1 MPLSELSYSCFFDL
15 RFLIFGNT
23 NRLSMYTTLFYHQWK
38 KAIRSKVLSQ
48 GWGVKI
54 LIGFLVIY
62 FGLSFLALGFLLP
75 EIIRETHPEAAL
87 VTPVFGEFVLYY
99 LMVDWVMRFFLQDLN
114 VLTVQHYLLSPIKK
128 TTIINYLL
136 SSSVFNFFNLLPL
149 LFIVPF
155 AIRAAFPELGSIN
168 GTAWLSGM
176 VLLVLT
182 NHFIAIYLKRVAAV
196 KLAVFIAFAALV
208 ALLFVANTMGW
219 ISLNDWSYL
228 LFGNLGQW
236 WLTLIIVV
244 ILGIVYFLNFRFLM
258 AHSHIDKW
266 KKQKAEASTQNF
278 EFLESKGAVGTM
290 IANELK
296 LIFRNKR
303 TKSILIITALFG
315 AYGLLFYTNPEQ
327 YPGMGWLVFV
337 GIFMTGIFMINYGQF
352 LVGWE
357 GAYFDGIL
365 TRAYPMEAFF
375 RAKFWLLAASSVI
388 TYVIS
393 LAYIYFT
400 WDAFWINTASFIYN
414 IGVNSFVLLFAST
427 YQKKKI
433 DLSKGSAFNYQG
445 TSALQ
450 FLVAIPLLVVPILI
464 FQGFNVFGKPYY
476 GLAAMSIAGLIS
488 LAFSKYWFKEIIKN
502 FKEKKYRNAAGFRES

>member
-1 MPLSELSYSCFFDL
+1 
-15 RFLIFGNT
+15 
-23 NRLSMYTTLFYHQWK
+23 MYATLFAHQWK

-62 FGLSFLALGFLLP
+62 FGLTFLALGFFLP
-75 EIIRETHPEAAL
+75 EILKETHPESAL
-87 VTPVFGEFVLYY
+87 ISPVFGSFLLYY
-99 LMVDWVMRFFLQDLN
+99 LLADWAMRFFLQDLN

-136 SSSVFNFFNLLPL
+136 GSSIFNFFNLLPL

-155 AIRAAFPELGSIN
+155 AIRAAVPELGSTN
-168 GTAWLSGM
+168 GTLWLIAM
-176 VLLVLT
+176 LFLVLT

-196 KLAVFIAFAALV
+196 KMSVFIGFAALV
-208 ALLFVANTMGW
+208 VVLFVTNTLGW
-219 ISLNDWSYL
+219 ISLNSWSSI
-228 LFGNLGQW
+228 LFHGLGQW
-236 WLTLIIVV
+236 WFALLLLLVLST
-244 ILGIVYFLNFRFLM
+244 VYFLNFRFLL

-266 KKQKAEASTQNF
+266 KKQKGEASTQNF

-303 TKSILIITALFG
+303 TKSILLVTAMFS

-414 IGVNSFVLLFAST
+414 IGVNSFFLLFAST

-433 DLSKGSAFNYQG
+433 DLSKSSAFNYQG

-476 GLAAMSIAGLIS
+476 GLAAMAIAGLVS